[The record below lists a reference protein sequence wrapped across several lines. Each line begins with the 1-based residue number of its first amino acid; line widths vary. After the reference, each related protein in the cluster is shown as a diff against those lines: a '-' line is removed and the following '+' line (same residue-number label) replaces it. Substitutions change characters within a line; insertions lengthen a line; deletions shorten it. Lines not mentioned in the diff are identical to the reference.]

1 MNFFKQIYKWEKKI
15 EKEPKEKLFKMLS
28 IFFVSTIVFGFMLQT
43 RFNNMQKKVLNDA
56 VQNLKEMERQRME
69 ARIQELQTLRYAR
82 R

>member
-15 EKEPKEKLFKMLS
+15 EKEPKEKLIKMLS
-28 IFFVSTIVFGFMLQT
+28 ILFVSTVVFGFMLQT
-43 RFNNMQKKVLNDA
+43 RFNNMQNEVINET

-69 ARIQELQTLRYAR
+69 ARIQELQTFRYAR